1 VGLDWWIYF
10 GFWNFNCSLAKE
22 RKIMEILRDYG
33 LIFISFV
40 LSMIYA
46 IEPLFMS
53 KLVNINKSDDQKSL
67 KRKKVMIYRQI
78 KELEMEHDIG
88 NINDKD
94 FTEMRDELKK
104 EVSELI
110 SQIKSE

>member
-1 VGLDWWIYF
+1 
-10 GFWNFNCSLAKE
+10 
-22 RKIMEILRDYG
+22 MEILRDYG
-33 LIFISFV
+33 LIFISFI

-78 KELEMEHDIG
+78 KELEMEYDIG

-94 FTEMRDELKK
+94 FTQMRDELKK

-110 SQIKSE
+110 SQIKSK

>member
-1 VGLDWWIYF
+1 
-10 GFWNFNCSLAKE
+10 
-22 RKIMEILRDYG
+22 MEILRDYG

-40 LSMIYA
+40 LSMIFA

>member
-1 VGLDWWIYF
+1 
-10 GFWNFNCSLAKE
+10 
-22 RKIMEILRDYG
+22 MEILRDYG

-110 SQIKSE
+110 SQIKSK

>member
-1 VGLDWWIYF
+1 
-10 GFWNFNCSLAKE
+10 
-22 RKIMEILRDYG
+22 MEILRDYG

-110 SQIKSE
+110 SKIKSK

>member
-1 VGLDWWIYF
+1 
-10 GFWNFNCSLAKE
+10 
-22 RKIMEILRDYG
+22 MEILRDYG

-46 IEPLFMS
+46 MEPLFMS

>member
-1 VGLDWWIYF
+1 
-10 GFWNFNCSLAKE
+10 
-22 RKIMEILRDYG
+22 MEILRDYG

-40 LSMIYA
+40 LSMIFA

-78 KELEMEHDIG
+78 KELEMEYDIG

-94 FTEMRDELKK
+94 FTQMRDELKK

-110 SQIKSE
+110 SQIKSK

>member
-1 VGLDWWIYF
+1 
-10 GFWNFNCSLAKE
+10 
-22 RKIMEILRDYG
+22 MEILRDYG
-33 LIFISFV
+33 LIFISFI

-53 KLVNINKSDDQKSL
+53 KLVNINKNDDNKSL

>member
-1 VGLDWWIYF
+1 
-10 GFWNFNCSLAKE
+10 
-22 RKIMEILRDYG
+22 MEILRDYG

-88 NINDKD
+88 IINDKD

>member
-1 VGLDWWIYF
+1 
-10 GFWNFNCSLAKE
+10 
-22 RKIMEILRDYG
+22 MEILRDYG

-53 KLVNINKSDDQKSL
+53 KLVNINKSDDKKSL

-78 KELEMEHDIG
+78 KELEMEYDIG

-110 SQIKSE
+110 SQIKSK

>member
-1 VGLDWWIYF
+1 
-10 GFWNFNCSLAKE
+10 
-22 RKIMEILRDYG
+22 MEILRDYG

-53 KLVNINKSDDQKSL
+53 KLVNINKSDDKKSL

-78 KELEMEHDIG
+78 KELEMEYDIG

>member
-1 VGLDWWIYF
+1 
-10 GFWNFNCSLAKE
+10 
-22 RKIMEILRDYG
+22 MEILRDYG

-53 KLVNINKSDDQKSL
+53 KLVNINKSDDKKSL

>member
-1 VGLDWWIYF
+1 
-10 GFWNFNCSLAKE
+10 
-22 RKIMEILRDYG
+22 MEILRDYG
-33 LIFISFV
+33 LIFISFI

>member
-1 VGLDWWIYF
+1 
-10 GFWNFNCSLAKE
+10 
-22 RKIMEILRDYG
+22 MEILRDYG

-53 KLVNINKSDDQKSL
+53 KLVNINKSDDKKSL

-78 KELEMEHDIG
+78 KELEMEYDIG

-94 FTEMRDELKK
+94 FNQMRDELKK

-110 SQIKSE
+110 SQIKSK

>member
-1 VGLDWWIYF
+1 
-10 GFWNFNCSLAKE
+10 
-22 RKIMEILRDYG
+22 MEILRDYG

-110 SQIKSE
+110 AQIKSN

>member
-1 VGLDWWIYF
+1 
-10 GFWNFNCSLAKE
+10 
-22 RKIMEILRDYG
+22 MEILRDYG
-33 LIFISFV
+33 LILISFV

-78 KELEMEHDIG
+78 KELEMEYDIG

-110 SQIKSE
+110 SQIKSK

>member
-1 VGLDWWIYF
+1 
-10 GFWNFNCSLAKE
+10 
-22 RKIMEILRDYG
+22 MEILRDYG

-67 KRKKVMIYRQI
+67 KRKKEMIYRQI

>member
-1 VGLDWWIYF
+1 
-10 GFWNFNCSLAKE
+10 
-22 RKIMEILRDYG
+22 MEILRDYC

-78 KELEMEHDIG
+78 KELEMEYDIG

-94 FTEMRDELKK
+94 FSEMRYDLKK
-104 EVSELI
+104 EFSELI
-110 SQIKSE
+110 SQIKSKYCSQ

>member
-1 VGLDWWIYF
+1 
-10 GFWNFNCSLAKE
+10 
-22 RKIMEILRDYG
+22 MEILRDYG
-33 LIFISFV
+33 LIFISFI

-53 KLVNINKSDDQKSL
+53 KLVNINKNDDNKSL

-78 KELEMEHDIG
+78 KELEMEYDIG

-94 FTEMRDELKK
+94 FTQMRDELKK

-110 SQIKSE
+110 SQIKSK

>member
-1 VGLDWWIYF
+1 
-10 GFWNFNCSLAKE
+10 
-22 RKIMEILRDYG
+22 MEILRDYG

-46 IEPLFMS
+46 IEPLFIS

-78 KELEMEHDIG
+78 KELEM
-88 NINDKD
+88 
-94 FTEMRDELKK
+94 
-104 EVSELI
+104 
-110 SQIKSE
+110 

>member
-1 VGLDWWIYF
+1 
-10 GFWNFNCSLAKE
+10 
-22 RKIMEILRDYG
+22 MEILRDYG

>member
-1 VGLDWWIYF
+1 
-10 GFWNFNCSLAKE
+10 
-22 RKIMEILRDYG
+22 MEILRDYG

-46 IEPLFMS
+46 IEPLFIS

>member
-1 VGLDWWIYF
+1 
-10 GFWNFNCSLAKE
+10 
-22 RKIMEILRDYG
+22 MEILRDYG

-78 KELEMEHDIG
+78 KELEMEYDIG

>member
-1 VGLDWWIYF
+1 
-10 GFWNFNCSLAKE
+10 
-22 RKIMEILRDYG
+22 MEILRDYG

-53 KLVNINKSDDQKSL
+53 KLVNINKNDDNKSL

-78 KELEMEHDIG
+78 KELEMEYDIG

-110 SQIKSE
+110 SQIKSK

>member
-1 VGLDWWIYF
+1 
-10 GFWNFNCSLAKE
+10 
-22 RKIMEILRDYG
+22 MEILRDYG

-78 KELEMEHDIG
+78 KELEMEYDIG
-88 NINDKD
+88 NISDKD

-110 SQIKSE
+110 SQIKLE

>member
-1 VGLDWWIYF
+1 
-10 GFWNFNCSLAKE
+10 
-22 RKIMEILRDYG
+22 MEILRDYG

-46 IEPLFMS
+46 MEPLFMS

-78 KELEMEHDIG
+78 KELEMEYDIG
-88 NINDKD
+88 NISDKD

>member
-1 VGLDWWIYF
+1 
-10 GFWNFNCSLAKE
+10 
-22 RKIMEILRDYG
+22 MEILRDYG

-40 LSMIYA
+40 LTMIYA

-78 KELEMEHDIG
+78 KELEMEYDIG

-110 SQIKSE
+110 SQIKSK

>member
-1 VGLDWWIYF
+1 
-10 GFWNFNCSLAKE
+10 
-22 RKIMEILRDYG
+22 MEILRDYG
-33 LIFISFV
+33 LILISFI

>member
-1 VGLDWWIYF
+1 
-10 GFWNFNCSLAKE
+10 
-22 RKIMEILRDYG
+22 MEILRDYG

-46 IEPLFMS
+46 IDPLFMS

-94 FTEMRDELKK
+94 FSEMRDELKK

-110 SQIKSE
+110 SQIKSK

>member
-1 VGLDWWIYF
+1 
-10 GFWNFNCSLAKE
+10 
-22 RKIMEILRDYG
+22 
-33 LIFISFV
+33 
-40 LSMIYA
+40 MIYA

>member
-1 VGLDWWIYF
+1 
-10 GFWNFNCSLAKE
+10 
-22 RKIMEILRDYG
+22 MEILRDYG

-46 IEPLFMS
+46 IEPLFLS
-53 KLVNINKSDDQKSL
+53 KFVNINKSDNQKSL

-110 SQIKSE
+110 SQIKSK